1 MQGGLWPS
9 AQATASQLLLH
20 AAWQLYSWHVYHTQS
35 ILAKT
40 LVCKIA
46 LLKVLIEGHALW
58 RSLRLWAGLS

>member
-1 MQGGLWPS
+1 MAILRKQMRSGLWPS

-40 LVCKIA
+40 LSKQDSAVESA
-46 LLKVLIEGHALW
+46 N
-58 RSLRLWAGLS
+58 